1 MKILQKKLQ
10 SYYNWVEDIELP
22 SPSKKGFGKMSE
34 KCDPEK
40 SKILVQ
46 NFLDLI
52 LSCEVLGESEAA
64 YRFFTSNWD
73 NSSIETS
80 EDVKKSRETKFTKI
94 KEMFTNSDC
103 KKNKDSLEE
112 MIIME
117 DLQGKPSQL
126 PDDLAEPL
134 YALISEIYELKGVFK
149 WFRRSLI
156 TIAYISFGGT
166 ISRKL
171 VDTVHWLLG
180 DSMFLSYLTFL
191 KDIISQTEDT
201 RPPSPLLE
209 EKEEVREEA
218 RELFVSEGPDIMVKV
233 VGLQTA
239 RQGAAKIFDSFQDQ
253 KLNKH
258 LFYDLLEHFLVIFIP
273 ELRKTST

>member
-1 MKILQKKLQ
+1 M
-10 SYYNWVEDIELP
+10 EDIELP
-22 SPSKKGFGKMSE
+22 SPSKKSFGKLSE
-34 KCDPEK
+34 KCDVEK
-40 SKILVQ
+40 SKVLVQ
-46 NFLDLI
+46 NFLDDI

-64 YRFFTSNWD
+64 YMFFTSNWE
-73 NSSIETS
+73 NSGLDAAAE
-80 EDVKKSRETKFTKI
+80 VKKAPNTKFTKI
-94 KEMFTNSDC
+94 KEMFSHSEC
-103 KKNKDSLEE
+103 KKTKDSLEDL
-112 MIIME
+112 IIME
-117 DLQGKPSQL
+117 DLQGKPSPSPL

-180 DSMFLSYLTFL
+180 DSMFLSYLNFL
-191 KDIISQTEDT
+191 KEIISQTEDS
-201 RPPSPLLE
+201 RPPSPLTE
-209 EKEEVREEA
+209 VREEVREEA
-218 RELFVSEGPDIMVKV
+218 RELFVSEVPDIMVKV

-239 RQGAAKIFDSFQDQ
+239 RQGAVKIFDSFQDQ

-273 ELRKTST
+273 ELRKTSILSWSR